1 MTVNGIVRRVDDLGR
16 IVIPKEIRRVCGIK
30 ADDPLEICYDEKT
43 QTVMLK
49 RYETDEMRREKWVN
63 KWYEEFQNACS
74 ATSKRV
80 GNMTIVAWEGCI
92 ETTRCRRGDTYDR
105 KTGEAICMAKLC
117 GERIPEYI

>member
-16 IVIPKEIRRVCGIK
+16 IVIPREIRRVCGIK

-49 RYETDEMRREKWVN
+49 RYETDADRREKWVN
-63 KWYEEFQNACS
+63 KWHGKFLLRSIA
-74 ATSKRV
+74 SKRV
-80 GNMTIVAWEGCI
+80 GNMTIVAWGKDI
-92 ETTRCRRGDTYDR
+92 ATTTCRKGDSYDR

>member
-1 MTVNGIVRRVDDLGR
+1 MKATGIVKRIDDLGR
-16 IVIPKEIRRVCGIK
+16 IVIPRDIRKQCGIK
-30 ADDPLEICYDEKT
+30 TDDPLEIFYDKEE

-49 RYETDEMRREKWVN
+49 RYKTEGELREEWVN

-92 ETTRCRRGDTYDR
+92 ETACCRRGDPYNR
-105 KTGEAICMAKLC
+105 RVGEAICMAKLC
-117 GERIPEYI
+117 GERIPDYI